1 MSEKIRIAVVDDHPL
16 LREGVVHVLK
26 GNNAFDVI
34 AEGASA
40 DDAIRIAEAELP
52 DIILLDVSMP
62 GGGIEA
68 ADAIARCCPIVK
80 SIMLTVSEAEEHV
93 SAALKAGAR
102 GYILKGVGGS
112 ELVETIQ
119 KIHRGEAYVSPTLA
133 ARLLS
138 DMRRGAP
145 SDDAQQDAISDLSH
159 REEQILSQVSQ
170 GLSNKEVGEALQ
182 ISEKTVKHYM
192 TNILQKLQVRNRVEA
207 ALLMHDRKE
216 KAKV

>member
-1 MSEKIRIAVVDDHPL
+1 MSEKIRIAIVDDHPL
-16 LREGVVHVLK
+16 LREGVVHVLR
-26 GNNAFDVI
+26 NDPAFEVV
-34 AEGASA
+34 AEGESA
-40 DDAIRIAEAELP
+40 DDAIAIAESELP

-68 ADAIARCCPIVK
+68 AGAIARSCPIIK
-80 SIMLTVSEAEEHV
+80 IIMLTVSEAEEHV
-93 SAALKAGAR
+93 SSALKAGAR

-112 ELVETIQ
+112 DLIQTIQ
-119 KIHRGEAYVSPTLA
+119 KIHQGEAYVSPTLA

-138 DMRRGAP
+138 DLRRGTT
-145 SDDAQQDAISDLSH
+145 SENAQRDVLADLSH

-170 GLSNKEVGEALQ
+170 GLSNGEIGKKLN

-207 ALLMHDRKE
+207 ALIMHGSKE
-216 KAKV
+216 KLRV